1 MLTGRRTAAALLMT
15 AAALSA
21 SGNGMADPGTGTPP
35 NFGPYSWVEG
45 SKIGVLTDN
54 PESYS
59 AIFVNSANSDTTP
72 PAGEWIPLKLTQF
85 GIPADAKAVFIGGI
99 LIITHGRKTQLCN
112 LTVTFA
118 KLGSTSATGNYI
130 FQAAEGQTEG
140 GQRSTAGAWVPVV
153 DGVTVWQWA
162 RGDVKTQY
170 PKGAIGPYPAECSYG
185 INLSVQAYIR

>member
-1 MLTGRRTAAALLMT
+1 MLTGRRNAAALLTTGVALLMGGE
-15 AAALSA
+15 AAIA
-21 SGNGMADPGTGTPP
+21 SGTGTPP

-54 PESYS
+54 PESYA
-59 AIFVNSANSDTTP
+59 AIFVNSINPDTTP
-72 PAGEWIPLKLTQF
+72 PAGEWIALKLAQF

-118 KLGSTSATGNYI
+118 KPGSTSATGNYI

-140 GQRSTAGAWVPVV
+140 GQRSTAGTWVPVV
-153 DGVTVWQWA
+153 DGVTLWQWA

>member
-1 MLTGRRTAAALLMT
+1 MTAGQKAAALLIGC
-15 AAALSA
+15 AALFTCGKEAVS
-21 SGNGMADPGTGTPP
+21 SGTGTPP

-54 PESYS
+54 PEAYP
-59 AIFVNSANSDTTP
+59 AIFVNSVNPETTP
-72 PAGEWIPLKLTQF
+72 PAGEWISLQVAQF
-85 GIPADAKAVFIGGI
+85 GIPADAKAVYIGGI
-99 LIITHGRKTQLCN
+99 LIITHGRKTQLCD

-118 KLGSTSATGNYI
+118 KPGSTSTTGNYI
-130 FQAAEGQTEG
+130 FQAIEAQTEG

-153 DGVTVWQWA
+153 DGVTVWQWG

-170 PKGAIGPYPAECSYG
+170 PKGAIGPYPTECSYG

>member
-1 MLTGRRTAAALLMT
+1 MLTGRRNAAALLTTGVALFMGGE
-15 AAALSA
+15 AAIA
-21 SGNGMADPGTGTPP
+21 SGTGTPP

-54 PESYS
+54 PESYA
-59 AIFVNSANSDTTP
+59 AIFVNSVNPDTTP
-72 PAGEWIPLKLTQF
+72 PAGEWIPLKLAQF

-118 KLGSTSATGNYI
+118 KPGSTSATGNYI

-140 GQRSTAGAWVPVV
+140 GQRSTAGTWVPVV
-153 DGVTVWQWA
+153 DGVTLWQWA